1 MNLTS
6 DRIKYLHLYNK
17 DDDSIDLSNYK
28 IISIDENSFKKF
40 HYLQS
45 IILKS
50 CGIKM
55 IKNEFKHL
63 KTLVELNLY
72 SNQIES
78 LDEATFIGT
87 DQLSILNLSKNKI
100 KTLPRNLF
108 KDMINF
114 NEINLSGN
122 NISNLDMNVFNHLT
136 SLTNFNFSNN
146 NIKVFESFEKL
157 ISLITINLSWNLI
170 EEIKQDSFKNL
181 NYLINID
188 LNGNKISK
196 IDRNAFG
203 GLNRLVNIYMHSHNN
218 RLNNR
223 LELNLEES
231 VKYISFKDTFENN
244 LSLIVKENKIFN
256 ELKSSIN
263 DLKLNKKRIIDKF
276 DFKFRN
282 DLKLIKSIVSLINN
296 INRKEKDLI
305 QLIDQ
310 LKDIEKVLNQDQIDK
325 IKIKEQY
332 KPLFCKLN
340 HILKEAGR
348 ERVEPITK
356 ADLLIEKYKLA
367 LVGLFDQKN
376 RIDKL
381 AKEIENYHR
390 YFTKIYC
397 YEYLFGV
404 IF

>member
-6 DRIKYLHLYNK
+6 DKIKYLHLYNK
-17 DDDSIDLSNYK
+17 NDDSIDSSNYK

-40 HYLQS
+40 YCLQS

-63 KTLVELNLY
+63 QTLVELNLY

-78 LDEATFIGT
+78 LDETTFIGT

-108 KDMINF
+108 KDMINL
-114 NEINLSGN
+114 NEINFSGN

-136 SLTNFNFSNN
+136 SLTNFNVSNN
-146 NIKVFESFEKL
+146 NIKAFQSFEKL
-157 ISLITINLSWNLI
+157 ISLVTINLSWNLI

-181 NYLINID
+181 VNLINID

-196 IDRNAFG
+196 IDRNAFS
-203 GLNRLVNIYMHSHNN
+203 GLNRLVNIYMHSHKN

-223 LELNLEES
+223 IELNLEES

-244 LSLIVKENKIFN
+244 KSLISKKNNIFN

-276 DFKFRN
+276 DFSYKNNLKF
-282 DLKLIKSIVSLINN
+282 IKSIVSLINN
-296 INRKEKDLI
+296 INNKEKDLI
-305 QLIDQ
+305 QLIYQ
-310 LKDIEKVLNQDQIDK
+310 LKDIEKVLNQNQIDK

-340 HILKEAGR
+340 HILKNAGR
-348 ERVEPITK
+348 ERVEPITE
-356 ADLLIEKYKLA
+356 ADFLIEKYKLV

-381 AKEIENYHR
+381 AKEIENYNR
-390 YFTKIYC
+390 YFTRI
-397 YEYLFGV
+397 FGV
-404 IF
+404 IFF